1 MFITD
6 FFAKVVPKVWQST
19 ITNWQKMR
27 LLYIKLIEGGRL

>member
-6 FFAKVVPKVWQST
+6 FFAKVVPKAWQVI

-27 LLYIKLIEGGRL
+27 LLYMKVIEGGRL